1 MIIDI
6 ISLILD
12 VANQD
17 NPTKGTS
24 ATIMYSALFKHP
36 ELREFWNVLIKNG
49 LLEFDSKTKTFKS
62 TEKGLAFIQYY
73 EKMDR
78 HRTKK
83 RAKLSLPV

>member
-1 MIIDI
+1 MITDI

-17 NPTKGTS
+17 NPIKGTS
-24 ATIMYSALFKHP
+24 ATIMYSALFEHP
-36 ELREFWNVLIKNG
+36 ELREFWIVLVKNG

-62 TEKGLAFIQYY
+62 TEKGLAFLQDYK
-73 EKMDR
+73 KMDR

-83 RAKLSLPV
+83 RANLSLPA